1 VSGRRSGA
9 GGAAAGGAGDGEQLA
24 EHLLRDAEPRSGQLL
39 VVLLCMSLNALD
51 GFDITMMAVVA
62 GDVAGALDLTP
73 DRLGL
78 VFSFALAG
86 MMLGATLIA
95 PLADRFGRRPVM
107 LSCVLVVAASMLLTS
122 TATQLWHFL
131 LLRLVSGLGAG
142 AVIASQAALT
152 AEYSPE
158 RYRALSV
165 AVATAGYPLG
175 AVGTAA
181 VAGWVVPAYG
191 WQALFLLGGFLT
203 LSFGLVCLRYL
214 PESLKY
220 LLVAQPPGALDAA
233 NRILARLELSPL
245 QALPGKVPAAA
256 QGAGMPSLRVLRVRR
271 ILTAE
276 LRGYTLTLWALFFF
290 CFLTLYFLQS
300 WLPRLLETAGH
311 SAQTA
316 RLAFL
321 LFNLGGVAGIITLG
335 GLSLGFHLSRTI
347 GLFLAIAAAGML
359 LFAMLSGSS
368 VAALSLALLVGFVL
382 QGGFVGLYAVS
393 AKAYATTLR
402 TTGIGWA
409 IGVGR
414 AGAVVG
420 PLLVGY
426 LVSYGA
432 DLALTCFL
440 FSVPLFLASALA
452 IRFPVR

>member
-175 AVGTAA
+175 AWAPPPWPGGSCQPM
-181 VAGWVVPAYG
+181 AGRHC
-191 WQALFLLGGFLT
+191 
-203 LSFGLVCLRYL
+203 SC
-214 PESLKY
+214 S
-220 LLVAQPPGALDAA
+220 GA
-233 NRILARLELSPL
+233 S
-245 QALPGKVPAAA
+245 
-256 QGAGMPSLRVLRVRR
+256 
-271 ILTAE
+271 
-276 LRGYTLTLWALFFF
+276 
-290 CFLTLYFLQS
+290 
-300 WLPRLLETAGH
+300 
-311 SAQTA
+311 
-316 RLAFL
+316 
-321 LFNLGGVAGIITLG
+321 
-335 GLSLGFHLSRTI
+335 
-347 GLFLAIAAAGML
+347 
-359 LFAMLSGSS
+359 
-368 VAALSLALLVGFVL
+368 
-382 QGGFVGLYAVS
+382 
-393 AKAYATTLR
+393 
-402 TTGIGWA
+402 
-409 IGVGR
+409 
-414 AGAVVG
+414 
-420 PLLVGY
+420 
-426 LVSYGA
+426 
-432 DLALTCFL
+432 
-440 FSVPLFLASALA
+440 
-452 IRFPVR
+452 